1 MLYDKAHLRD
11 KNVAFKLKGSGVYFG
26 VVKYVEDDGFW
37 ISAPDLI
44 LELQNDKAW
53 GAPPRKD
60 GDADANSLRSDG
72 EPGLFDRFRGVRSF
86 SSPITDLSS
95 KPKSSSIGGTF
106 RPLAPIID

>member
-53 GAPPRKD
+53 G
-60 GDADANSLRSDG
+60 
-72 EPGLFDRFRGVRSF
+72 
-86 SSPITDLSS
+86 
-95 KPKSSSIGGTF
+95 
-106 RPLAPIID
+106 RPLAKMETQTPILFVPTTSLDYLIASEE